1 MAFQTTTTGRSIRP
15 AFNLYAKDKEIEKE
29 EEEED
34 DEEEEDLDDDDGEYY
49 YESDIEEDDDD
60 NIDFVMP
67 STDKLISDIP
77 ESERGI
83 GVGIDL
89 GTTNSAISILG
100 SDNNPILIPVPVGI
114 DEEGDLEY
122 ASTIPSIVTIVDE
135 EDVYVGENME
145 GRGQGNGNHGGAYA
159 YAYEYR
165 HVKRIIGMG
174 MMAAAGSAEVVPH
187 LAIRTASQRRKGKS
201 LNKKNIKE
209 GKVGGG
215 MKLDHILREAKD
227 NPAMLLLPPGVNF
240 DDDDDSD
247 SSNDTDGDVNVND
260 IVDDEEDLKTISPE
274 FISAQVLRKLFETA
288 ENATEERITR
298 AVIGVPAYFN
308 DVQREATVRAA
319 TMASSI
325 PAERIRLLREP
336 EAAALAYG
344 IGKQQ
349 IGKGD
354 EEELVLVFD
363 LGGGTFDVS
372 ILEVG
377 GGIYEVV
384 ATGGNNMLGGS
395 DFDAKIAQYISKKV
409 TAFGEK
415 GTKNFWK
422 EGGDVADKMVT
433 TAEQIRI
440 ALSNT
445 RELVMCLPL
454 TAEGWLELEDT
465 RDSIIVPPSDM
476 AEYAHIDEQGL
487 LQSNLVMCR
496 FTRKAMEQL
505 CLDEF
510 LALLRPVRETAILAG
525 AMLPGDS
532 SPSAVEAVL
541 QMEEELDMELADNA
555 ARFEDFYD
563 EESGEAKSDS
573 DRTATAT
580 AGGDPDPDD
589 EISAEMLL
597 QLKEH
602 DFKNQKKKQ
611 QKGRK
616 RARNTQKQ
624 ERKFRE
630 QKRKADEEAKRS
642 PTAANVKVRDG
653 INGRRL
659 TQVVLVG
666 GATRMPAIGR
676 LLAATTGVVPQK
688 TVNPDECV
696 ALGCAVQV
704 GILDGINTE
713 LQVLSPIEAAMMRAL
728 AKKRGM
734 DTNIGDEED
743 DDDDFFDDDDFGGDV
758 EGGLSEAVSY

>member
-29 EEEED
+29 EED
-34 DEEEEDLDDDDGEYY
+34 DEEEYY
-49 YESDIEEDDDD
+49 YEDDIEEDDDD
-60 NIDFVMP
+60 IDFVMP

-100 SDNNPILIPVPVGI
+100 SDNNPKLIPVPIGI

-145 GRGQGNGNHGGAYA
+145 GRGNGNHGGAYA

-240 DDDDDSD
+240 DDDDDND
-247 SSNDTDGDVNVND
+247 STTSNDTDGDVNVD
-260 IVDDEEDLKTISPE
+260 IVEEDLKTVSPE

-354 EEELVLVFD
+354 
-363 LGGGTFDVS
+363 
-372 ILEVG
+372 
-377 GGIYEVV
+377 
-384 ATGGNNMLGGS
+384 
-395 DFDAKIAQYISKKV
+395 
-409 TAFGEK
+409 
-415 GTKNFWK
+415 
-422 EGGDVADKMVT
+422 
-433 TAEQIRI
+433 
-440 ALSNT
+440 
-445 RELVMCLPL
+445 
-454 TAEGWLELEDT
+454 
-465 RDSIIVPPSDM
+465 
-476 AEYAHIDEQGL
+476 
-487 LQSNLVMCR
+487 
-496 FTRKAMEQL
+496 
-505 CLDEF
+505 
-510 LALLRPVRETAILAG
+510 
-525 AMLPGDS
+525 
-532 SPSAVEAVL
+532 
-541 QMEEELDMELADNA
+541 
-555 ARFEDFYD
+555 
-563 EESGEAKSDS
+563 
-573 DRTATAT
+573 
-580 AGGDPDPDD
+580 
-589 EISAEMLL
+589 
-597 QLKEH
+597 
-602 DFKNQKKKQ
+602 
-611 QKGRK
+611 
-616 RARNTQKQ
+616 
-624 ERKFRE
+624 
-630 QKRKADEEAKRS
+630 
-642 PTAANVKVRDG
+642 
-653 INGRRL
+653 
-659 TQVVLVG
+659 
-666 GATRMPAIGR
+666 
-676 LLAATTGVVPQK
+676 
-688 TVNPDECV
+688 
-696 ALGCAVQV
+696 
-704 GILDGINTE
+704 
-713 LQVLSPIEAAMMRAL
+713 
-728 AKKRGM
+728 
-734 DTNIGDEED
+734 
-743 DDDDFFDDDDFGGDV
+743 
-758 EGGLSEAVSY
+758 